1 MNNFD
6 YDYNY
11 DLPEDEYHG
20 GNLVCEVLES
30 HFYFYGSWWM
40 IPILQ
45 VGKSKQHFHIDKSIE
60 YEKEYYAGSCSI
72 CVDDYMLLF
81 CGWL

>member
-45 VGKSKQHFHIDKSIE
+45 VGKTKQHFHID
-60 YEKEYYAGSCSI
+60 
-72 CVDDYMLLF
+72 
-81 CGWL
+81 